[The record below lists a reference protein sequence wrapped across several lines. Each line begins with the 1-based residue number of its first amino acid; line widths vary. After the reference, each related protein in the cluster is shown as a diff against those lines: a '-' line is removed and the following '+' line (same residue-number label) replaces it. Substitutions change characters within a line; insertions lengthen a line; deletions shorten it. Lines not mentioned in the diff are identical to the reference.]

1 MARLVRRGADG
12 DFEATAELH
21 FRLLIPEDREVVVF
35 DEETGGDQKRRA
47 GDVYSPSERFVD
59 ADQRTILMCAH
70 ERWVAEPLSEGI
82 ADVPACVHDRAFM
95 GDSVPP
101 GTLRI
106 GIRADS
112 LASVCYL
119 SVALAL
125 ALADKMPV
133 AFCAD
138 PACRRPFFPA
148 DKRQRF
154 CSRTCG
160 NRVRFQR
167 FTDRHRTATTSQEGN
182 LRMAT
187 RRGRGE
193 GSITKRSDG
202 RWMAQADLGWQNAK
216 RRRKALYGRTKREV
230 LEKLRETLHRKEH
243 GLSPV
248 PERETV
254 GTFLRRWL
262 EIRQGHV
269 RSRTRERYTSRSS
282 AHTCCPPW
290 PVSGLPDSR
299 RRT

>member
-1 MARLVRRGADG
+1 
-12 DFEATAELH
+12 
-21 FRLLIPEDREVVVF
+21 
-35 DEETGGDQKRRA
+35 
-47 GDVYSPSERFVD
+47 
-59 ADQRTILMCAH
+59 MCAH

-182 LRMAT
+182 
-187 RRGRGE
+187 
-193 GSITKRSDG
+193 
-202 RWMAQADLGWQNAK
+202 
-216 RRRKALYGRTKREV
+216 
-230 LEKLRETLHRKEH
+230 
-243 GLSPV
+243 
-248 PERETV
+248 
-254 GTFLRRWL
+254 
-262 EIRQGHV
+262 
-269 RSRTRERYTSRSS
+269 
-282 AHTCCPPW
+282 
-290 PVSGLPDSR
+290 
-299 RRT
+299 

>member
-1 MARLVRRGADG
+1 
-12 DFEATAELH
+12 
-21 FRLLIPEDREVVVF
+21 
-35 DEETGGDQKRRA
+35 
-47 GDVYSPSERFVD
+47 
-59 ADQRTILMCAH
+59 
-70 ERWVAEPLSEGI
+70 
-82 ADVPACVHDRAFM
+82 
-95 GDSVPP
+95 
-101 GTLRI
+101 
-106 GIRADS
+106 
-112 LASVCYL
+112 
-119 SVALAL
+119 
-125 ALADKMPV
+125 
-133 AFCAD
+133 
-138 PACRRPFFPA
+138 
-148 DKRQRF
+148 
-154 CSRTCG
+154 
-160 NRVRFQR
+160 
-167 FTDRHRTATTSQEGN
+167 
-182 LRMAT
+182 MAT